1 MPSTPSSSPGISRIV
16 ALARPQAGR
25 LAIGTIFLALGSAAG
40 LAIPQAVRVL
50 LDTAVDSGDRG
61 AIDRMAIAM
70 AVVLAVQAIAVGIRH
85 VLFTTAG
92 ERVVADL
99 RRKLFDALLRQEIAF
114 FDQRRTGELL
124 NRLSADTAT
133 VQNAVSVNIS
143 EALRAI
149 TMVVAGITLLAVTSL
164 RLTAL
169 MLAVVPPVAIGAVV
183 WGRYVRSLSRQA
195 QDALAEAGEVAS
207 ETLGGIRTV
216 RAFAAEPGESA
227 RYAST
232 VERAFDIAR
241 RRIRL
246 SGLFF
251 GASSLAGFGAAVA
264 VLWYGGRL
272 VLDEAMSVGELSAF
286 LLYTLFVAMA
296 LGTMSGLWAEFS
308 RALGA
313 ATRIFELLDRTPSMA
328 PGGDAVARRPS
339 HLSLRGVRFAYPS
352 RPDDPVLQDIDLD
365 VSRGE
370 VVALVGPSGAGKST
384 IAALVSRLYDP
395 EQGAVLFDGVDL
407 RSLNAD
413 EVRRQV
419 GVVRQEPILF
429 STSVADNIRYARPG
443 ATDDQVEDAARAAF
457 ADGFIREFPHGYDTN
472 VGERGIQL
480 SGGQKQ
486 RVAIARALLQDPAIL
501 VLDEATSALDAE
513 SEHRVQAALE
523 RLMQGRITL
532 VIAHRLSTVKDAD
545 RVVVIDDGRVVQS
558 GTHDELVS
566 QAGLYRTL
574 VERQFVAA

>member
-227 RYAST
+227 RYASA

>member
-1 MPSTPSSSPGISRIV
+1 MSDRATPPAGLRRIV

-25 LAIGTIFLALGSAAG
+25 LALGTVFLALGSAAG

-50 LDTAVDSGDRG
+50 LDTAVDAGDRG
-61 AIDRMAIAM
+61 SIDQMAIAM
-70 AVVLAVQAIAVGIRH
+70 AVVLAVQAVAVGLRH
-85 VLFTTAG
+85 ILFTTAG
-92 ERVVADL
+92 ERVVTDL
-99 RRKLFDALLRQEIAF
+99 RRQLFDALLRQEIAF
-114 FDQRRTGELL
+114 FDGRRTGELVS
-124 NRLSADTAT
+124 RLASDTAT

-143 EALRAI
+143 EALRAV
-149 TMVVAGITLLAVTSL
+149 TMVAAGIALLAWTSPG
-164 RLTAL
+164 LTLL

-183 WGRYVRSLSRQA
+183 WGRSIRRLARRS
-195 QDALAEAGEVAS
+195 QDALADAGEVAAES
-207 ETLGGIRTV
+207 LGGIRTV
-216 RAFAAEPGESA
+216 RAFAAEQGESR
-227 RYAST
+227 RYAAA
-232 VERAFDIAR
+232 VERSFDLAKQ
-241 RRIRL
+241 RIRL

-272 VLDEAMSVGELSAF
+272 VLDKAMTVGELSAF

-296 LGTMSGLWAEFS
+296 FGTLSGLWAEFS

-313 ATRIFELLDRTPSMA
+313 ATRIFELLDRQPSMPA
-328 PGGDAVARRPS
+328 GGEPVRKRPEQV
-339 HLSLRGVRFAYPS
+339 SLRGVRFAYPS
-352 RPDDPVLQDIDLD
+352 RPDDAVLRGVDVE

-395 EQGAVLFDGVDL
+395 DEGAVLFDGVDVRTL
-407 RSLNAD
+407 DAD
-413 EVRRQV
+413 QVRRQV
-419 GVVRQEPILF
+419 GVVRQEPMLF
-429 STSVADNIRYARPG
+429 STTITENIRYGRPT
-443 ATDDQVEDAARAAF
+443 ATDDEVEDAARAAF
-457 ADGFIREFPHGYDTN
+457 ADGFVRGFPDDYATH
-472 VGERGIQL
+472 VGERGVQL

-486 RVAIARALLQDPAIL
+486 RVAIARALLQDPAVL

-523 RLMQGRITL
+523 RLMKGRITL

-545 RVVVIDDGRVVQS
+545 RVVVLDEGRIVQQ
-558 GTHDELVS
+558 GTHEDLL
-566 QAGLYRTL
+566 ATGGLYRDL

>member
-99 RRKLFDALLRQEIAF
+99 RRKIFDALLRQEIAF

-227 RYAST
+227 RYASA